1 MKIFCSL
8 LFNTLYLLT
17 KKYYNNLRK
26 LNFIDPEHKQICFC
40 FVHLVLSL
48 LFDFLLNFNSFLLWE
63 IFFCFY
69 FKQFLQFSILL
80 FIRVC
85 CLVQQFASISVLIS
99 VWLRKL
105 NSLFYFNNFSYLKF
119 YCFFFVLLLSS
130 FVFSLTGK
138 RQ

>member
-26 LNFIDPEHKQICFC
+26 LNFIDPEHKQICF

-63 IFFCFY
+63 IFF
-69 FKQFLQFSILL
+69 FLQFFILL